1 MDYLLFIST
10 FTAAAFLPGIDMSL
24 ALSLGLSVGFRKTL
38 FMIAGGTIS
47 LMIVAFICAIGV
59 GTIILNHPDI
69 FRVFKILAGIYILYV
84 AYSIAR
90 STLVVESKNIKS
102 QISNKALFIQ
112 GFITNFTNPKA
123 WIFVATLLPPFL
135 DKTSLINNRLF
146 IIVSLIGITQV
157 IAFVS
162 YAGGGAVFRKF
173 MNSHIKYLTTLSAIL
188 LCIVGIWLIV
198 S

>member
-38 FMIAGGTIS
+38 FMIAGGVIS
-47 LMIVAFICAIGV
+47 LMIVAFVCAIGV
-59 GTIILNHPDI
+59 GTLILNHPDI
-69 FRVFKILAGIYILYV
+69 FKIFKILAGLYILYV
-84 AYSIAR
+84 AYSIAK
-90 STLVVESKNIKS
+90 SNLKVESTSIKS
-102 QISNKALFIQ
+102 KISNKALFIQ
-112 GFITNFTNPKA
+112 GFVTDFTNPKA
-123 WIFVATLLPPFL
+123 WIFMATLLPPFL
-135 DKTSLINNRLF
+135 DKTSLINSRLF
-146 IIVSLIGITQV
+146 IIIALIGITQI

-173 MNSHIKYLTTLSAIL
+173 MNSYLKYLTTISAIL
-188 LCIVGIWLIV
+188 LGIVGIWLII